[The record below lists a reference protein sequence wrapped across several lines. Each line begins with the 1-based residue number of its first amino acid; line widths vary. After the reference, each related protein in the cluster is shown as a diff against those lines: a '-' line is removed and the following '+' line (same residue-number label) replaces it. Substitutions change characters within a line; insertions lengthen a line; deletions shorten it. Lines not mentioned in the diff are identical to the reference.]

1 MVRQVS
7 PPEAEEQQI
16 WIHHEAIADFVYIR
30 GNTVPMDAMTM
41 PFHIAE
47 SVDLTQV
54 EPGDRVSFRLDMD
67 WSASVPARI
76 GSLEVLPG
84 ETRLGFEG
92 GGTPE
97 SAEHGDGH

>member
-1 MVRQVS
+1 MVRQIS
-7 PPEAEEQQI
+7 PPEAEERQI
-16 WIHHEAIADFVYIR
+16 WIHHEAIADFVDIR

-54 EPGDRVSFRLDMD
+54 EPGDKVSFRLDMD

-76 GSLEVLPG
+76 GFLEVLPG
-84 ETRLGFEG
+84 ETRLGFEEN
-92 GGTPE
+92 GTPV
-97 SAEHGDGH
+97 SAEHGDAH

>member
-1 MVRQVS
+1 MVRQISEPDV
-7 PPEAEEQQI
+7 EERQI
-16 WIHHEAIADFVYIR
+16 WIHHEAVDDFVDIR

-54 EPGDRVSFRLDMD
+54 APGDRVSFRLDVD

-76 GSLEVLPG
+76 GFLEVLPG
-84 ETRLGFEG
+84 ETRLSFEG
-92 GGTPE
+92 SDTPE